1 MVREA
6 LLLAIVAWPALA
18 SAARANERS
27 AELVNSFLSFCTP
40 GPPDL
45 AALDAKAKAMNLP
58 VHRDTTAGPATH
70 TKSWLVT
77 LKSGKHELMAGQ
89 THAADGDAVGCSV
102 GAEDANGDDVKQE
115 LITSL
120 KLGAPMR
127 EIPSSDG
134 TQRITM
140 WEYADDV
147 TLMVVDGTPMKI
159 PGILL
164 MLRRQT
170 KTSQ

>member
-6 LLLAIVAWPALA
+6 LLLAIIAWPPFV
-18 SAARANERS
+18 SAADASERS
-27 AELVNSFLSFCTP
+27 ADLVNSFQSFCTP
-40 GPPDL
+40 GPPDF
-45 AALDAKAKAMNLP
+45 AVLDAKATAMNLP
-58 VHRDTTAGPATH
+58 MRNVTTAGPATH

-89 THAADGDAVGCSV
+89 THGADGDAVGCSV
-102 GAEDANGDDVKQE
+102 GAEDANGDDVKQQ

-120 KLGAPMR
+120 KLGAPVR
-127 EIPSSDG
+127 EVPSSDG
-134 TQRITM
+134 AQRVTM
-140 WEYADDV
+140 WKYADDA